1 MDKRELK
8 KQILFLALER
18 LVMMEEYGMRS
29 DVGFILE
36 KNNEDVTDPEFNRYY
51 NLLQEMVE
59 NAESKLE

>member
-8 KQILFLALER
+8 KQILFLALDR
-18 LVMMEEYGMRS
+18 LLDMEEYGMRS

-36 KNNEDVTDPEFNRYY
+36 KNDEDVTDPEFNRYL
-51 NLLQEMVE
+51 NLLQEMAD